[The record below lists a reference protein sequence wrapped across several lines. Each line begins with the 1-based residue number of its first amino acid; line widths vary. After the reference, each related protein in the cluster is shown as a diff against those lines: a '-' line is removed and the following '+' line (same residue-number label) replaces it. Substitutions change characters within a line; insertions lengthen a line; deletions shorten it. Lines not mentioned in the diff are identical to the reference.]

1 MKIVRCRTLHF
12 SVSGIA
18 AAQPLPRAVP
28 RPDHMPM
35 PGHCLGHASSSVDS
49 GRLRQLQRHLAAD
62 LSAASTPQAAA
73 AAVVST
79 AAAASTRP
87 GAVNAVL
94 LVVAM
99 EQEAA
104 PIISKFAMRK
114 LEHRFLPGAP
124 FVAWEGH
131 VGELSLRLVRRA
143 DRDALLRCHFL
154 TQTLSFT
161 KTGSGEAD
169 TKVERKTFPQVW
181 CGRDERFGGNNVATT
196 AAVRD
201 LLSSFR
207 LFRSALNFWNLLLSA
222 GCCDVRSSRIP
233 RRSHAAAGDER
244 RDSRGARKNAL
255 SSFAMPFLSWKAI
268 LCQDRLRTRA
278 RKS

>member
-1 MKIVRCRTLHF
+1 
-12 SVSGIA
+12 
-18 AAQPLPRAVP
+18 
-28 RPDHMPM
+28 MPM

-207 LFRSALNFWNLLLSA
+207 
-222 GCCDVRSSRIP
+222 
-233 RRSHAAAGDER
+233 
-244 RDSRGARKNAL
+244 
-255 SSFAMPFLSWKAI
+255 KAFS
-268 LCQDRLRTRA
+268 LCI
-278 RKS
+278 

>member
-18 AAQPLPRAVP
+18 AQPLPCAAVP
-28 RPDHMPM
+28 RPELDHMPM
-35 PGHCLGHASSSVDS
+35 PGHCLGHASSTVDS

-161 KTGSGEAD
+161 KTGTGEAD
-169 TKVERKTFPQVW
+169 SKVERKAFQ
-181 CGRDERFGGNNVATT
+181 
-196 AAVRD
+196 
-201 LLSSFR
+201 
-207 LFRSALNFWNLLLSA
+207 
-222 GCCDVRSSRIP
+222 
-233 RRSHAAAGDER
+233 
-244 RDSRGARKNAL
+244 
-255 SSFAMPFLSWKAI
+255 
-268 LCQDRLRTRA
+268 
-278 RKS
+278 